1 MAGKIINLKL
11 ISLSFLILLVLFMN
25 ACKSDKKKPE
35 KAKIEIVNYL
45 EESKESFDQR
55 MEWWR
60 DDRFGMF
67 IHWGVYAVPAGIYNN
82 KEVKGDNGEWIM
94 NNAQIPVK
102 EYEKFAKQFDPVKF
116 DANEWAKTVKDA
128 GMKYVVIT
136 SKHHDGFGLWDS
148 KVSDYDIVDF
158 APYGKDI
165 LKALSKACKEQG
177 IKFGLYYSIID
188 WHHPEAQSINAPNY
202 NDWEDLKA
210 NPKFPSYLENYMKP
224 QLKELIKNYDP
235 EIIWFDGEWIPDFT
249 HEQGL
254 ELYQYVRSLKPS
266 IIINNR
272 VDKGRSGMQGMNK
285 GDKKYA
291 GDFGTPEQEIL
302 ETSSTLDWESCM
314 TMNDTWGYKK
324 NDHNW
329 KSAQDLLH
337 NLIDVTAKGGN
348 YLLNVGPT
356 AEGLIPAPSVE
367 RLNQIGQWLKINSK
381 AIYGTEK
388 LQNNYKQGDKIRFTK
403 EKGSPVYFA
412 IVMEKPDRTIILK
425 NLKPKKDSKITLLG
439 YENPLEWSFDKKE
452 GLIIILPSK
461 VLQTWSKDTYA
472 WTFKITGDEI

>member
-1 MAGKIINLKL
+1 MVRKTITFIFKTWY
-11 ISLSFLILLVLFMN
+11 FLILTVLFISS
-25 ACKSDKKKPE
+25 CQSQKKEQE
-35 KAKIEIVNYL
+35 KTIKEKVNYL

-55 MEWWR
+55 MKWWR

-82 KEVKGDNGEWIM
+82 KEVKGNNGEWIM
-94 NNAQIPVK
+94 NNAQIPIK
-102 EYEKFAKQFDPVKF
+102 EYEKFAKQFNPVKF
-116 DANEWAKTVKDA
+116 DANVWAKTMKDT

-148 KVSDYDIVDF
+148 KVSNYDVVDF

-188 WHHPEAQSINAPNY
+188 WHHPDAQAINAPNY
-202 NDWEDLKA
+202 NDWKDLKA
-210 NPKFPSYLENYMKP
+210 NPEFSSYLENYMKP
-224 QLKELIKNYDP
+224 QLKELIENYDP

-249 HEQGL
+249 HEQGQ

-302 ETSSTLDWESCM
+302 ETASALDWESCM
-314 TMNDTWGYKK
+314 TMNDTWGFKK
-324 NDHNW
+324 NDHHW
-329 KSAQDLLH
+329 KSAEVLIH

-356 AEGLIPAPSVE
+356 AEGLIPKPSID
-367 RLNQIGQWLKINSK
+367 RLKQIGKWLKINGE
-381 AIYGTEK
+381 AIYATEK
-388 LQNNYKQGDKIRFTK
+388 LQNNYKQGDSIRFTK
-403 EKGSPVYFA
+403 EKGKPVYFA
-412 IVMEKPDRTIILK
+412 MTLEKPDKKIILK
-425 NLKPKKDSKITLLG
+425 NLKPKLNSKILLLG
-439 YENPLEWSFDKKE
+439 YDDPLPYSFNENE
-452 GLIIILPSK
+452 GLIINIPLDILNSWNK
-461 VLQTWSKDTYA
+461 ETYA
-472 WTFKITGDEI
+472 WTFKIIGKEI